1 MKKRSLPA
9 AARRADPAR
18 TGNAPPAKTRENRR
32 GSVAA
37 AAGHGDERDA
47 AAAGRERTPAEAGH
61 GTCPAWRR
69 QRRERLA
76 EARAESRRELAA
88 RWPLL
93 PREALPQEDFS
104 VQVAPRGYVEP
115 LVEELG
121 ARVITVRG
129 RLVLAHGQAAAAWAQ
144 NVWTAPRWLD
154 APSIGQAV
162 RQLTAL
168 QRNWRGHALPESGHQ
183 RRQALMEAA
192 LPHVASRPLTFGA
205 PAPAAPLGAFAL
217 WDHDLLLASPDTTS
231 PFADGEMTFVE
242 NRDEPPGRAYLKLW
256 ETFTFDG
263 VQPQPGEL
271 CVDLGAAP
279 GGWTWVLA
287 RLGAR
292 VFSLDKAELAPL
304 VGRMPNVNHCLGS
317 GFGLTPEQVGR
328 IDWLFS
334 DMICYPARLLQVV
347 RQWIAARAC
356 AHAVCTLKFQAGT
369 DHAVSREFAAI
380 PGGQLRHL
388 SCNKHE
394 LTFIWHEAAAQ
405 RQRA

>member
-1 MKKRSLPA
+1 M
-9 AARRADPAR
+9 
-18 TGNAPPAKTRENRR
+18 
-32 GSVAA
+32 
-37 AAGHGDERDA
+37 
-47 AAAGRERTPAEAGH
+47 
-61 GTCPAWRR
+61 
-69 QRRERLA
+69 
-76 EARAESRRELAA
+76 
-88 RWPLL
+88 
-93 PREALPQEDFS
+93 
-104 VQVAPRGYVEP
+104 QVAPRGYVEP

-129 RLVLAHGQAAAAWAQ
+129 RLVLARGLTPAAWAQ

-168 QRNWRGHALPESGHQ
+168 QRNWRGHSLPESGHQ

-192 LPHVASRPLTFGA
+192 LPHVAARPQIFGT
-205 PAPAAPLGAFAL
+205 PAPAAPLGAFTL

-231 PFADGEMTFVE
+231 PFADGEVVFVE

-256 ETFTFDG
+256 EAFTLDG
-263 VQPQPGEL
+263 IQPQVGEL

-292 VFSLDKAELAPL
+292 VFSLDKAELAPQVARL
-304 VGRMPNVNHCLGS
+304 PEVNHCLGS

-347 RQWIAARAC
+347 RQWINARAC

-380 PGGQLRHL
+380 PGGRLRHL

-394 LTFIWHEAAAQ
+394 LTFIWHEAAAH
-405 RQRA
+405 RF